1 MKIMKKIIILE
12 LITILILSAC
22 EKVIEVDVPRKD
34 SKLVVSSWL
43 NKDKVIEVKVTKS
56 FHILESP
63 NNGSQGPDVFIVK
76 NATPV
81 IYENNISIDTLVY
94 DAQSRSYKSLKNSK
108 IRDGYTYSI
117 KVSAAGFAEVTAQT
131 IVPVQSV
138 IAGLTHVKHA
148 RTNSEGEE
156 MDDVIIKLDDPAGK
170 NYYLVR
176 IFPASYGPTNPEY
189 PINCVSTTDKDL
201 EVVGEDGD
209 PIENDCLDGNYLLM
223 KDVNF
228 EGRQKQLRISASSF
242 QFETRVNPGQQVAR
256 PYVKVFQIT
265 EDYFRYL
272 KSYSAYQNSDDN
284 PFAEPVNVYTNI
296 VNGYGIFSAHT
307 VAVDTLR

>member
-12 LITILILSAC
+12 LITILILFAC
-22 EKVIEVDVPRKD
+22 EKAIVVDIPKKEP
-34 SKLVVSSWL
+34 KLVVFSWL

-56 FHILESP
+56 LHILESP
-63 NNGSQGPDVFIVK
+63 NIGSQGMDEFLVK

-81 IYENNISIDTLVY
+81 IYENNASIDTLVY
-94 DAQSRSYKSLKNSK
+94 DAQNRSYKSLKNAK
-108 IRDGYTYSI
+108 IRDGYTYTI

-131 IVPVQSV
+131 TVPVQSV
-138 IAGLTHVKHA
+138 IASLTHVRNA

-156 MDDVIIKLDDPAGK
+156 LDDVIIKLDDPVGK

-176 IFPASYGPTNPEY
+176 LFPATYGTMNPEY
-189 PINCVSTTDKDL
+189 PVDCVNTTDKDL
-201 EVVGEDGD
+201 EVVGDSD
-209 PIENDCLDGNYLLM
+209 PMGNNCFDGNYLLM
-223 KDVNF
+223 KDLNF
-228 EGRQKQLRISASSF
+228 EGRQKQLRISAPSH
-242 QFETRVNPGQQVAR
+242 QLETRANPGQQVAR

-272 KSYSAYQNSDDN
+272 KSHGAYQNSDDN
-284 PFAEPVNVYTNI
+284 PFAEPVNVYNNI